1 MTTFIYNS
9 YSDLRE
15 NLNSLKTIKLNIYL
29 RDNDE
34 DFYDSILVDADS
46 IDSDKGFNTDNLGYD
61 ICTFDDNSD

>member
-1 MTTFIYNS
+1 M
-9 YSDLRE
+9 
-15 NLNSLKTIKLNIYL
+15 KTIKLNIYL